1 MTKSSI
7 RLPIA
12 LVVSLLLGSAARA
25 EYMDWT
31 YHWSVSPS
39 PVLASGTG
47 SVTQTLYSFRAK
59 PGALRIPVAAVTT
72 TSDAMARTPDFYNK
86 NFSLVLHLTDA
97 ATHQSGNLT
106 FSGNIRG
113 TLTYNRANLAETFRS
128 PTEHLTLGKHS
139 YYVTLP
145 SYIRLMAPGALVVP
159 TYYASV
165 NVWNVPPPPPTYHP
179 TVKTASF
186 MGLSMMA
193 GPQISAS
200 TPEPSGL
207 VLGSLG
213 AVLLSCFALWRIWG

>member
-1 MTKSSI
+1 MTKPSI
-7 RLPIA
+7 RLSIA
-12 LVVSLLLGSAARA
+12 LFMGLLLGSAARA

-72 TSDAMARTPDFYNK
+72 TSDAMSRNPDIYNK
-86 NFSLVLHLTDA
+86 YFNMVLHLTDA

-106 FSGNIRG
+106 FAGNIRG
-113 TLTYNRANLAETFRS
+113 TLTYNSAHLYESFRT
-128 PTEHLTLGKHS
+128 PIEHITLGKHI
-139 YYVTLP
+139 YYVRLP
-145 SYIRLMAPGALVVP
+145 SYVQLMPPGSLVVP

-165 NVWNVPPPPPTYHP
+165 NVYNVPSPYYHP
-179 TVKTASF
+179 TVSAASV
-186 MGLSMMA
+186 MGFQMMA
-193 GPQISAS
+193 GPTISAS

-213 AVLLSCFALWRIWG
+213 AVVLGCFALWRIWG